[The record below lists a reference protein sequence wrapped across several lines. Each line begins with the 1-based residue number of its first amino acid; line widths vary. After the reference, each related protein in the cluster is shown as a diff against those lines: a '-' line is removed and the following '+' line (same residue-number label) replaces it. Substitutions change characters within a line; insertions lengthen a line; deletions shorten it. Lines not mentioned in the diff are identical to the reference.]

1 MFDIVIIYVKSIELL
16 FIVSLLDILHSIE
29 INKIQLNKLSNN
41 EKIIEISMHCRGG
54 QTCITASQLLAEMA
68 FEEGFKDTIAI
79 PIIGAE
85 RRGAPIQAFTKV
97 SKSKPIKT
105 YDSVVNPD
113 YIFMFDTSLLDI
125 PRIRVTIK
133 EGVNIIINS
142 PDPIDTTGLPNNIK
156 IFIVDATGICIKREF
171 MHSSGP
177 ILNIP
182 MLGAFGK
189 ITGYYNLKTM
199 EKVIKK
205 EFGESRLE
213 KNMSVAKDAYESVRE
228 I

>member
-1 MFDIVIIYVKSIELL
+1 LSI
-16 FIVSLLDILHSIE
+16 D
-29 INKIQLNKLSNN
+29 
-41 EKIIEISMHCRGG
+41 EKIVEISMHCRGG

-68 FEEGFKDTIAI
+68 FEKGFKDTIAI

-85 RRGAPIQAFTKV
+85 RRGAPIQAFTKI
-97 SKSKPIKT
+97 SMKKPIKT

-113 YIFMFDTSLLDI
+113 YVLLFDVSLLDI
-125 PRIRVTIK
+125 PKIQTTIK
-133 EGVNIIINS
+133 EGTTLILNS
-142 PDPIDTTGLPNNIK
+142 PESIDTTDLPRNIK
-156 IFIVDATGICIKREF
+156 IFIVDATGICIQRNF

-189 ITGYYNLKTM
+189 VTGYYDLNIM

-205 EFGESRLE
+205 EFGEERLE
-213 KNMSVAKDAYESVRE
+213 KNMIVAKEAFETVRE
-228 I
+228 V

>member
-1 MFDIVIIYVKSIELL
+1 MPDE
-16 FIVSLLDILHSIE
+16 
-29 INKIQLNKLSNN
+29 
-41 EKIIEISMHCRGG
+41 EKIVEISMHCRGG

-68 FEEGFKDTIAI
+68 FEKGFKDTIAI

-97 SKSKPIKT
+97 SRSRSIKT

-113 YIFMFDTSLLDI
+113 FILMFDISLLEI
-125 PRIRVTIK
+125 PKIRDTIK
-133 EGVNIIINS
+133 VGVNLIINS
-142 PDPIDTTGLPNNIK
+142 PNPIDKEGLPEDIR

-171 MHSSGP
+171 MHASGP

-189 ITGYYNLKTM
+189 ISGFYDLETM

-205 EFGESRLE
+205 KFGEE
-213 KNMSVAKDAYESVRE
+213 KIIKNMSAAEDAYHSVKE

>member
-1 MFDIVIIYVKSIELL
+1 
-16 FIVSLLDILHSIE
+16 
-29 INKIQLNKLSNN
+29 
-41 EKIIEISMHCRGG
+41 MHCRGG
-54 QTCITASQLLAEMA
+54 QTCITASQLLTEMA

-85 RRGAPIQAFTKV
+85 RRGAPIQAFAKI
-97 SKSKPIKT
+97 SKSKSIKT

-113 YIFMFDTSLLDI
+113 YILLFDTSLLDI
-125 PRIRVTIK
+125 PKIKETIK
-133 EGVNIIINS
+133 EGTTLIVNS
-142 PDPIDTTGLPNNIK
+142 PESIDTSDLPRNIK
-156 IFIVDATGICIKREF
+156 IFIVDATGICIQRSF

-189 ITGYYNLKTM
+189 VTGYYDLNIM

-205 EFGESRLE
+205 EFGEERLE
-213 KNMSVAKDAYESVRE
+213 KNMTVAKDAFETVRE
-228 I
+228 A

>member
-1 MFDIVIIYVKSIELL
+1 
-16 FIVSLLDILHSIE
+16 
-29 INKIQLNKLSNN
+29 
-41 EKIIEISMHCRGG
+41 MHCRGG

-85 RRGAPIQAFTKV
+85 RRGAPIQAF
-97 SKSKPIKT
+97 SKISRNKAIKT

-113 YIFMFDTSLLDI
+113 YILMFDTSLLDI
-125 PRIRVTIK
+125 PTIRASIK
-133 EGVNIIINS
+133 EGVNLIINS
-142 PDPIDTTGLPNNIK
+142 ADPIDTSDLPKDIK
-156 IFIVDATGICIKREF
+156 IFIVDATGICIQKNF
-171 MHSSGP
+171 MHASGP

-189 ITGYYNLKTM
+189 ITGYYNLGTM

-205 EFGESRLE
+205 QFGEKRLE
-213 KNMSVAKDAYESVRE
+213 SNMSVAKDAYESVRE
-228 I
+228 V

>member
-1 MFDIVIIYVKSIELL
+1 MSD
-16 FIVSLLDILHSIE
+16 
-29 INKIQLNKLSNN
+29 N
-41 EKIIEISMHCRGG
+41 EKVVEISMHCRGG

-68 FEEGFKDTIAI
+68 FEEDFKDTIAI

-97 SKSKPIKT
+97 SKSRQIKT
-105 YDSVVNPD
+105 YVSVVNPD
-113 YIFMFDTSLLDI
+113 YIFIFDTSLLDI
-125 PRIRVTIK
+125 PRIKNSIK
-133 EGVNIIINS
+133 EGVTLIVNS
-142 PDPIDTTGLPNNIK
+142 PDPIDTSDFPNNIK
-156 IFIVDATGICIKREF
+156 IFLIDATGICIKKNF
-171 MHSSGP
+171 MHASGP

-189 ITGYYNLKTM
+189 ITGYYNLETM

-205 EFGESRLE
+205 QFGESRLE

-228 I
+228 M

>member
-1 MFDIVIIYVKSIELL
+1 MTQE
-16 FIVSLLDILHSIE
+16 
-29 INKIQLNKLSNN
+29 
-41 EKIIEISMHCRGG
+41 EKIVEISMHCRGG

-85 RRGAPIQAFTKV
+85 RRGAPIQAFSKI
-97 SKSKPIKT
+97 SKSKSIKT

-113 YIFMFDTSLLDI
+113 YMLMFDTSLLDI
-125 PRIRVTIK
+125 PRIKESIK
-133 EGVNIIINS
+133 EGTTLIVNS
-142 PDPIDTTGLPNNIK
+142 PNPIDITELPKNIR
-156 IFIVDATGICIKREF
+156 IFIVDATGICIQKDF

-189 ITGYYNLKTM
+189 VTGYYDLNSM

-205 EFGESRLE
+205 EFGEGRLE
-213 KNMSVAKDAYESVRE
+213 KNMSVAKEAYETVRE
-228 I
+228 V

>member
-1 MFDIVIIYVKSIELL
+1 
-16 FIVSLLDILHSIE
+16 
-29 INKIQLNKLSNN
+29 LSDE
-41 EKIIEISMHCRGG
+41 EKIVEISLHCRGG

-68 FEEGFKDTIAI
+68 FEKGFNDIIAI

-85 RRGAPIQAFTKV
+85 RRGAPIQAFTKI

-113 YIFMFDTSLLDI
+113 YILMFDTSLLEI
-125 PRIRVTIK
+125 PKIRESIK
-133 EGVNIIINS
+133 TGVNLIVNS
-142 PDPIDTTGLPNNIK
+142 PNPIDVEGLPVNIR
-156 IFIVDATGICIKREF
+156 IFIVDATGICIKRNF
-171 MHSSGP
+171 MHASGP

-189 ITGYYNLKTM
+189 ITGHYDLDIMK
-199 EKVIKK
+199 KVIKK
-205 EFGESRLE
+205 EFGEKKLE
-213 KNMSVAKDAYESVRE
+213 KNMSVAEDAYYSVKE

>member
-1 MFDIVIIYVKSIELL
+1 
-16 FIVSLLDILHSIE
+16 
-29 INKIQLNKLSNN
+29 
-41 EKIIEISMHCRGG
+41 MHCRGG

-113 YIFMFDTSLLDI
+113 YIFIFDTSLLEI
-125 PRIRVTIK
+125 PRIKATIK
-133 EGVNIIINS
+133 EGVNLIVNS
-142 PDPIDTTGLPNNIK
+142 ANPIDRSDLPKNVRIY
-156 IFIVDATGICIKREF
+156 IVDATGICIKHSF
-171 MHSSGP
+171 MHASGP

-189 ITGYYNLKTM
+189 ISGYYNLDTM

-205 EFGESRLE
+205 EFGENRLE
-213 KNMSVAKDAYESVRE
+213 KNMSVAKDAFESVKE
-228 I
+228 K

>member
-1 MFDIVIIYVKSIELL
+1 MSDE
-16 FIVSLLDILHSIE
+16 
-29 INKIQLNKLSNN
+29 
-41 EKIIEISMHCRGG
+41 EKIVEISMHCRGG

-68 FEEGFKDTIAI
+68 FEKDFKDTIAI

-97 SKSKPIKT
+97 SRSKTIKT

-113 YIFMFDTSLLDI
+113 YILLFDISLLEI
-125 PRIRVTIK
+125 PRIRDTIK
-133 EGVNIIINS
+133 GGVILIVNS
-142 PDPIDTTGLPNNIK
+142 PNPIDMKGLPEDIR
-156 IFIVDATGICIKREF
+156 IFIVDATGICIKRDF
-171 MHSSGP
+171 MHASGP

-189 ITGYYNLKTM
+189 ISGFYDLETM

-205 EFGESRLE
+205 QFGEKKLIN
-213 KNMSVAKDAYESVRE
+213 NMSVADDAYHSVKE
-228 I
+228 V